1 MIQSVA
7 EWWGYFNL
15 FTTVSPETAKETSMI
30 PVELMTMAGGAAM
43 GGVFKMI
50 DKAQEAKAKQQEL
63 TMKMMAAKTEQAN
76 ADSERATKAAD
87 AAAARVGND
96 PFAKMTRRIFVLSMI
111 GLGAWAMMGGLTG
124 LDIVVPVERTTG
136 FNFLGLWDNVKT
148 QTEFVRLENAIVH
161 FEWLKI
167 SLLAAG
173 SFYLGKS

>member
-1 MIQSVA
+1 
-7 EWWGYFNL
+7 
-15 FTTVSPETAKETSMI
+15 MI
-30 PVELMTMAGGAAM
+30 PMDVIVMAGGAAM

-50 DKAQEAKAKQQEL
+50 DKAQEAKAKQNER
-63 TMKMMAAKTEQAN
+63 MMQMMEAKTKE
-76 ADSERATKAAD
+76 ADAASERATKAAD

-124 LDIVVPVERTTG
+124 LDIYVPVERTTG
-136 FNFLGLWDNVKT
+136 FNFMGLWDNVKT
-148 QTEFVRLENAIVH
+148 QTEYIKLENALVH

-167 SLLAAG
+167 SILAAG

>member
-1 MIQSVA
+1 
-7 EWWGYFNL
+7 
-15 FTTVSPETAKETSMI
+15 MI
-30 PVELMTMAGGAAM
+30 PVELLTMAGGAAM

-63 TMKMMAAKTEQAN
+63 MMGMMKAKTEE
-76 ADSERATKAAD
+76 ADADTNRSIKAAD

-124 LDIVVPVERTTG
+124 LDIVVPVEQQTG
-136 FNFLGLWDNVKT
+136 FNFLGLIDTTKT
-148 QTEFVRLENAIVH
+148 VTEFVRLENAIVH

-167 SLLAAG
+167 SILAAG